1 MAGVRLRGEADIR
14 VAPIQV
20 FQPLGE
26 LDTGEGHGTHIE
38 PWEKLSS
45 AGECF
50 TYPSPIP
57 AGGIP
62 MGSGSTPSE
71 PEDWLDGLTRN
82 QLALIALLGIA
93 VASIARFVARGPI
106 QVPSDPLL
114 QLIQPSYI
122 APIIALVFGA
132 AVLLLR
138 LRESPTLRGR
148 FLFAV
153 SAICAFGLLII
164 LLAEAISPP
173 IAPLDALFVVLV
185 LVLCGAVIAGTRV
198 DKSRKRVRIAR

>member
-1 MAGVRLRGEADIR
+1 MRLRGEADIR

>member
-1 MAGVRLRGEADIR
+1 
-14 VAPIQV
+14 
-20 FQPLGE
+20 
-26 LDTGEGHGTHIE
+26 
-38 PWEKLSS
+38 
-45 AGECF
+45 
-50 TYPSPIP
+50 
-57 AGGIP
+57 
-62 MGSGSTPSE
+62 
-71 PEDWLDGLTRN
+71 
-82 QLALIALLGIA
+82 
-93 VASIARFVARGPI
+93 
-106 QVPSDPLL
+106 
-114 QLIQPSYI
+114 
-122 APIIALVFGA
+122 VFGA

>member
-1 MAGVRLRGEADIR
+1 M
-14 VAPIQV
+14 APIQV

-93 VASIARFVARGPI
+93 VASIARFVARGPT

>member
-1 MAGVRLRGEADIR
+1 VRLRGEADIR